1 MCVNYDIIMLIYEDY
16 NSMYMT
22 WVSNTNLNKNLLPPL
37 PAKHCF
43 DQMYN
48 VSKLFV
54 PEFEGG
60 ACTQGAHSVF
70 CQVNTYNLAFFPNCR
85 SFKQMEAMQ
94 VHV

>member
-54 PEFEGG
+54 PEFEGVLVLKG
-60 ACTQGAHSVF
+60 PTMYFA
-70 CQVNTYNLAFFPNCR
+70 
-85 SFKQMEAMQ
+85 K
-94 VHV
+94 